1 MLDLFLI
8 GMFTAFFLAALEP
21 LVDFLAI
28 FVSKLFTNVVLSL
41 GFAYLANYLLG
52 KSDVE
57 ELILWTVAGA
67 YLGSALLLVAEKVAT
82 YRPAVINASR

>member
-1 MLDLFLI
+1 
-8 GMFTAFFLAALEP
+8 MFTAFFLAALEP
-21 LVDFLAI
+21 LVDFLAL
-28 FVSKLFTNVVLSL
+28 FVNKLFTNVVLSL

-52 KSDVE
+52 KSDVK